1 MFKRKE
7 TLIFLHQK
15 YFGFLNNLKTIKNI
29 HMKYISRL
37 LPITAALFLTSCLK
51 DSDGYKDLSE
61 QSGRINGENKIIEM
75 RLTAESA
82 NNFLL
87 QSFDATSTDTII
99 NIIPVQLAT
108 PFNATEDITVTLT
121 MNNTLIS
128 DYNTANGTAYDPA
141 PTNLYTIQNNSKAVI
156 KAGTRTAYLT
166 AKLKP
171 SDFLGHDYAFGYEIT
186 AIDKPG
192 YLISGNIKKGVF
204 AVIINRFD
212 GGYSLRIRQ
221 TGWAAYGINDG
232 GTFDY
237 PKVNGVSIGFVT
249 AGANSFDTEVYNGF
263 GDLNPGFTPTG
274 GATAFG
280 ATTPRFT
287 LDNSNRLVNVQN
299 TTPDDGRGRT
309 LFVNPAV
316 TDSRYD
322 PLTRTLYAA
331 FVMTQNGRP
340 NQFFYDTMTFIKA
353 R

>member
-1 MFKRKE
+1 
-7 TLIFLHQK
+7 
-15 YFGFLNNLKTIKNI
+15 
-29 HMKYISRL
+29 MKYILRYLPVFAIFL
-37 LPITAALFLTSCLK
+37 LSSCLK
-51 DSDGYKDLSE
+51 NTEGYDNYSE

-75 RLTAESA
+75 RLTAENSS
-82 NNFLL
+82 NFLL
-87 QSFDATSTDTII
+87 QSFDAISNDTII

-121 MNNTLIS
+121 MKNTLID
-128 DYNTANGTAYDPA
+128 DYNTANGTTYEPA
-141 PTNLYTIQNNSKAVI
+141 PTALYTIQNNSKVVI
-156 KAGTRTAYLT
+156 KAGTRTGYLT
-166 AKLKP
+166 AKIKP
-171 SDFLGHDYAFGYEIT
+171 IDYLGHEYAFGYEIT
-186 AIDKPG
+186 SIDKPG
-192 YLISGNIKKGVF
+192 YLISGNIKKGVYS
-204 AVIINRFD
+204 IGIKNRFD

-232 GTFDY
+232 LTFDY
-237 PKVNGVSIGFVT
+237 PKVNGNSIGFVT
-249 AGANSFDTEVYNGF
+249 AGANSFDTELYNGF
-263 GDLNPGFTPTG
+263 ASLNPGFTPTG

-287 LDNSNRLVNVQN
+287 FDNNNKLINVQN

-309 LFVNPAV
+309 LFVNPAI

-322 PLTRTLYAA
+322 PLTKTLYAA